1 MNMIRKQIVSLSVCA
16 VLLATAGP
24 SGVFAQSPAKPGF
37 TSGGEARRVA
47 RGEQRRSDLKASLD
61 EEVARVKAD
70 TATRVDF
77 KRLER
82 AQNDPR
88 NAKPQ
93 GGYTKGQKILVASI
107 VIAVVVLAVVLAL
120 TIEEGDH
127 PRCLDVPDDPFCID

>member
-1 MNMIRKQIVSLSVCA
+1 MIRKQIVSLSVCV
-16 VLLATAGP
+16 VLLATVGP
-24 SGVFAQSPAKPGF
+24 SGVLAQSRTDPGF

-47 RGEQRRSDLKASLD
+47 RGEQRPDLKASLD
-61 EEVARVKAD
+61 EELARVKAD
-70 TATRVDF
+70 TATKVDF

-82 AQNDPR
+82 AENDPR
-88 NAKPQ
+88 NAKPR

-107 VIAVVVLAVVLAL
+107 VIAIVVLAVVLAL